1 MVYTPSE
8 FVFVSLTLFVA
19 LLVAFRV
26 AFGIDAP
33 EGSVTV
39 PVIVAR
45 YSCACRVAHRIAIR
59 MAGTAFLIILLP
71 LSKGKAGR
79 KRPGPSLFGALRC
92 VPAAS
97 PRLLEIR
104 MIVTPRCDEN

>member
-8 FVFVSLTLFVA
+8 FVLVSLTLFVA
-19 LLVAFRV
+19 LLVALLV

-45 YSCACRVAHRIAIR
+45 YSCACRVAHKIAIT
-59 MAGTAFLIILLP
+59 MAGTAFLIILYPSLEGEARA
-71 LSKGKAGR
+71 S
-79 KRPGPSLFGALRC
+79 RPGPSLWS
-92 VPAAS
+92 AAMNPRS
-97 PRLLEIR
+97 VARLLEIR
-104 MIVTPRCDEN
+104 MIVT